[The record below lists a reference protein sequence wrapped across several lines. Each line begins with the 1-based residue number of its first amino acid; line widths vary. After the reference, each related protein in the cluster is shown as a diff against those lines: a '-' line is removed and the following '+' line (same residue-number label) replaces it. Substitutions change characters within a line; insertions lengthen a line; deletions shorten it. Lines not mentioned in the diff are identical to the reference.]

1 MRSEARAVSEPALPI
16 VVVVSGVPLL
26 SEAVEAALEGIA
38 EVRSFPAGSGETADF
53 LQLLQPGAVVV
64 DSPEEAEA
72 ATAFARA
79 SRTMLVDVSLRDHKL
94 RLMHDGRWQEL
105 ADGSAS
111 PERIRSAVAAGIY
124 LRGVRT

>member
-1 MRSEARAVSEPALPI
+1 MKAEARVNETSLPI

-26 SEAVEAALEGIA
+26 SEAVESALEGIA

-53 LQLLQPGAVVV
+53 LRLLQPGAVVV

-72 ATAFARA
+72 ASCFARET
-79 SRTMLVDVSLRDHKL
+79 RTMLVQVSLRDHKL

-105 ADGSAS
+105 PNGSAS

-124 LRGVRT
+124 LREVRS

>member
-1 MRSEARAVSEPALPI
+1 VRAEARVANEASLPI

-26 SEAVEAALEGIA
+26 SQGVESALEGIA

-53 LQLLQPGAVVV
+53 LRLLQPGAVVV
-64 DSPEEAEA
+64 DSAEEAEA
-72 ATAFARA
+72 ASGFARET
-79 SRTMLVDVSLRDHKL
+79 RTMLVQVSLRDHKL

-105 ADGSAS
+105 PNGSAS

-124 LRGVRT
+124 LREVRS

>member
-1 MRSEARAVSEPALPI
+1 MRAEARVNETSLPI

-26 SEAVEAALEGIA
+26 SEAVESALEGIA

-53 LQLLQPGAVVV
+53 LRLLQPGAVVV

-72 ATAFARA
+72 ASGFARET
-79 SRTMLVDVSLRDHKL
+79 RTMLVQVSLRDHKL

-105 ADGSAS
+105 PNGSAS

-124 LRGVRT
+124 LREVRS